1 MSKRKFYFTI
11 AGLSAIL
18 VVGAYISIHMGSIK
32 IPISVAFQALCP
44 NFQILAEKIPDSDFE
59 SYLTIIKDI
68 RAPRI
73 FAAILC
79 GLALSISG
87 AAYQSMFRN
96 PLVSPD
102 LLGVLAGAAFGALI
116 GMLMGNTFIGAQAGA
131 FIFGILAVILAVTL
145 SVFFPGNRLV
155 MLIMGGV
162 ISSSLFTSLLSIIK
176 YMADS
181 KEKLPGIIFWLMGGF
196 STVTSDSLYIC
207 AFIIILG
214 SIILILM
221 ANQLNLL
228 SMGDEEAQSLGINV
242 TLTRNIIIG
251 VTTAICAT
259 TVALGG
265 MIGWVGLMIPHIA
278 RMVTGPDNRQLLPV
292 AGLIGAIYL
301 MLVDDLCRCG
311 FESEMPIG
319 IVTSLL
325 GVPFFIYVTYRTSG
339 GR

>member
-1 MSKRKFYFTI
+1 MSKRKYYFTL

-32 IPISVAFQALCP
+32 IPMSAAFQSYFP
-44 NFQILAEKIPDSDFE
+44 NFVTEKLSDSDLE
-59 SYLTIIKDI
+59 SFMTIIKDV

-73 FAAILC
+73 LAAILC
-79 GLALSISG
+79 GLALSVSG

-116 GMLMGNTFIGAQAGA
+116 GMLTGHAFIGAQVGA
-131 FIFGILAVILAVTL
+131 FIFGILAVVLAVIL
-145 SVFFPGNRLV
+145 SVLFPGNRLV

-162 ISSSLFTSLLSIIK
+162 ISSSLFTSLLSVIK
-176 YMADS
+176 YLADAH
-181 KEKLPGIIFWLMGGF
+181 EKLPGIIFWLMGGF
-196 STVTSDSLYIC
+196 STVNIEDLTLCS
-207 AFIIILG
+207 IIILAG
-214 SIILILM
+214 SILVILM
-221 ANQLNLL
+221 GNKLNLL
-228 SMGDEEAQSLGINV
+228 SMGDEEAQSLGVNV
-242 TLTRNIIIG
+242 SLTRNIIIAL
-251 VTTAICAT
+251 TTAICAT

-278 RMVTGPDNRQLLPV
+278 RMITGPDNRKLLPV

-325 GVPFFIYVTYRTSG
+325 GVPFFIFVTFRTSK
-339 GR
+339 

>member
-1 MSKRKFYFTI
+1 MSKRKYYFTI

-18 VVGAYISIHMGSIK
+18 VVGAYISIHMGSVK
-32 IPISVAFQALCP
+32 IPMSAAFQFVFPSL
-44 NFQILAEKIPDSDFE
+44 FAEKIPDLELDSFM
-59 SYLTIIKDI
+59 TIIKDI
-68 RAPRI
+68 RVPRI
-73 FAAILC
+73 LAAILC
-79 GLALSISG
+79 GLALSVSG

-116 GMLMGNTFIGAQAGA
+116 GMLTGHAFIGAQVGA
-131 FIFGILAVILAVTL
+131 FIFGILAVVLAVIL
-145 SVFFPGNRLV
+145 SVLFPGNRLV

-162 ISSSLFTSLLSIIK
+162 ISSSLFTSLLSVIK
-176 YMADS
+176 YLADA

-196 STVTSDSLYIC
+196 STVNIDDLTLCS
-207 AFIIILG
+207 IIILVG
-214 SIILILM
+214 TLPVILM
-221 ANQLNLL
+221 SNQLNLL
-228 SMGDEEAQSLGINV
+228 SMGDEEAQSLGVNV
-242 TLTRNIIIG
+242 NLTRNIIIG
-251 VTTAICAT
+251 LTTAVCAT

-278 RMVTGPDNRQLLPV
+278 RMITGPDNRKLLPV

-301 MLVDDLCRCG
+301 MLVDDLCRCA

-325 GVPFFIYVTYRTSG
+325 GVPFFIFVTFKTSK
-339 GR
+339 

>member
-1 MSKRKFYFTI
+1 MSKRKYYFTI

-32 IPISVAFQALCP
+32 IPMSAAFQSWFPSLVS
-44 NFQILAEKIPDSDFE
+44 NKIPDSDLE
-59 SYLTIIKDI
+59 SFMTIIKDV
-68 RAPRI
+68 RTPRI
-73 FAAILC
+73 LAAILC
-79 GLALSISG
+79 GLALSVSG

-116 GMLMGNTFIGAQAGA
+116 GMLTGHAFIGAQVGA
-131 FIFGILAVILAVTL
+131 FIFGIIAVALAVVLAVL
-145 SVFFPGNRLV
+145 FPGNRLV

-162 ISSSLFTSLLSIIK
+162 ISSSLFTSLLSVLK
-176 YMADS
+176 YLADA

-196 STVTSDSLYIC
+196 STVTTDDLTLCSV
-207 AFIIILG
+207 IILVG
-214 SIILILM
+214 TFLVILM

-228 SMGDEEAQSLGINV
+228 SMGDEEAQSLGVNV
-242 TLTRNIIIG
+242 SLTRNIFIG
-251 VTTAICAT
+251 LTTAICAT

-278 RMVTGPDNRQLLPV
+278 RMITGPDNRKLLPV

-325 GVPFFIYVTYRTSG
+325 GVPFFIFVTYKTSG
-339 GR
+339 GK

>member
-32 IPISVAFQALCP
+32 IPISAAIQAYFP
-44 NFQILAEKIPDSDFE
+44 NLFTEKIPDLELDSFM
-59 SYLTIIKDI
+59 TIIKDV

-73 FAAILC
+73 LAAILC
-79 GLALSISG
+79 GLALSVSG

-116 GMLMGNTFIGAQAGA
+116 GMLTGHAFIGAQVGA
-131 FIFGILAVILAVTL
+131 FIFGILAVVLAVIL
-145 SVFFPGNRLV
+145 SVLFPGNRLV

-162 ISSSLFTSLLSIIK
+162 ISSSLFTSLLSVLK
-176 YMADS
+176 YLADA

-196 STVTSDSLYIC
+196 STVNIDDLTVCS
-207 AFIIILG
+207 IIILIG
-214 SIILILM
+214 TLLVILM
-221 ANQLNLL
+221 GNQLNLL
-228 SMGDEEAQSLGINV
+228 SMGDEEAQSLGVNV
-242 TLTRNIIIG
+242 TLMRNIVIAL
-251 VTTAICAT
+251 TTAVCAT

-278 RMVTGPDNRQLLPV
+278 RMITGPDNRKLLPV

-325 GVPFFIYVTYRTSG
+325 GVPFFILVTFKCSK
-339 GR
+339 

>member
-32 IPISVAFQALCP
+32 IPMSAAFQSYFP
-44 NFQILAEKIPDSDFE
+44 NFVTEKISDSDLE
-59 SYLTIIKDI
+59 SFMTIIKDV

-73 FAAILC
+73 LAAILC
-79 GLALSISG
+79 GLALSVSG

-116 GMLMGNTFIGAQAGA
+116 GMLTGHAFIGAQAGA
-131 FIFGILAVILAVTL
+131 FIFGILAVVLAVGL

-162 ISSSLFTSLLSIIK
+162 ISSSLFTSLLSILK
-176 YMADS
+176 YMADA

-196 STVTSDSLYIC
+196 STVTNDSLLFC
-207 AFIIILG
+207 ALIRIIG

-221 ANQLNLL
+221 SNQLNLL

-242 TLTRNIIIG
+242 PLTRNIIIG
-251 VTTAICAT
+251 ITTAICAT

-278 RMVTGPDNRQLLPV
+278 RMITGPDNRQLLPT
-292 AGLIGAIYL
+292 AALIGAIYL
-301 MLVDDLCRCG
+301 MLVDDLCRCA
-311 FESEMPIG
+311 FDSEMPIG
-319 IVTSLL
+319 IVTSLF
-325 GVPFFIYVTYRTSG
+325 GVPFFIFVTFKCSK
-339 GR
+339 

>member
-1 MSKRKFYFTI
+1 MSKRKYYFTI

-18 VVGAYISIHMGSIK
+18 VVGAYISIHMGSVK
-32 IPISVAFQALCP
+32 IPMSAAFQSVFPSL
-44 NFQILAEKIPDSDFE
+44 FAEKIPDLELDSFM
-59 SYLTIIKDI
+59 TIIKDI
-68 RAPRI
+68 RVPRI
-73 FAAILC
+73 LAAILC
-79 GLALSISG
+79 GLALSVSG

-116 GMLMGNTFIGAQAGA
+116 GMLTGHAFIGAQVGA
-131 FIFGILAVILAVTL
+131 FIFGILAVVLAVIL
-145 SVFFPGNRLV
+145 SVLFPGNRLV

-162 ISSSLFTSLLSIIK
+162 ISSSLFTSLLSVIK
-176 YMADS
+176 YLADA

-196 STVTSDSLYIC
+196 STVNIDDLTLCS
-207 AFIIILG
+207 IIILVG
-214 SIILILM
+214 TLLVILM
-221 ANQLNLL
+221 SNQLNLL
-228 SMGDEEAQSLGINV
+228 SMGDEEAQSLGVNV
-242 TLTRNIIIG
+242 NLTRNIIIG
-251 VTTAICAT
+251 LTTAVCAT

-278 RMVTGPDNRQLLPV
+278 RMITGPDNRKLLLV

-301 MLVDDLCRCG
+301 MLVDDLCRCA

-325 GVPFFIYVTYRTSG
+325 GVPFFIFITFKTSK
-339 GR
+339 

>member
-1 MSKRKFYFTI
+1 MSKRKYYFTI

-18 VVGAYISIHMGSIK
+18 VVGAYISIHMGSVK
-32 IPISVAFQALCP
+32 IPMSAAFQFVFPSL
-44 NFQILAEKIPDSDFE
+44 FAEKIPDLELDSFM
-59 SYLTIIKDI
+59 TIIKDI
-68 RAPRI
+68 RVPRI
-73 FAAILC
+73 LAAILC
-79 GLALSISG
+79 GLALSVSG

-116 GMLMGNTFIGAQAGA
+116 GMLTGHAFIGAQVGA
-131 FIFGILAVILAVTL
+131 FIFGILAVVLAVIL
-145 SVFFPGNRLV
+145 SVLFPGNRLV

-162 ISSSLFTSLLSIIK
+162 ISSSLFTSLLSVIK
-176 YMADS
+176 YLADA

-196 STVTSDSLYIC
+196 STVNIDDLTLCS
-207 AFIIILG
+207 IIILVG
-214 SIILILM
+214 TLLVILM
-221 ANQLNLL
+221 SNQLNLL
-228 SMGDEEAQSLGINV
+228 SMGDEEAQSLGVNV
-242 TLTRNIIIG
+242 NLTRNIIIG
-251 VTTAICAT
+251 LTTAVCAT

-278 RMVTGPDNRQLLPV
+278 RMITGPDNRKLLPV

-301 MLVDDLCRCG
+301 MLVDDLCRCA

-325 GVPFFIYVTYRTSG
+325 GVPFFIFVTFKTSK
-339 GR
+339 

>member
-1 MSKRKFYFTI
+1 MSKRKYYFTI

-32 IPISVAFQALCP
+32 IPISASFQALCP
-44 NFQILAEKIPDSDFE
+44 NFQLLAEKIPDSDLE
-59 SYLTIIKDI
+59 SYITIIKDI

-73 FAAILC
+73 LAAILC
-79 GLALSISG
+79 GLALSVSG

-116 GMLMGNTFIGAQAGA
+116 GMLLGNTFIGAQAGA
-131 FIFGILAVILAVTL
+131 FIFGILAVVLAVIL
-145 SVFFPGNRLV
+145 SVLFPGNRLV

-162 ISSSLFTSLLSIIK
+162 ISSSLFTSLLSVLK
-176 YMADS
+176 YLADA

-196 STVTSDSLYIC
+196 STVNIDDLTVCS
-207 AFIIILG
+207 F
-214 SIILILM
+214 IILIGTLFVILM
-221 ANQLNLL
+221 GNQLNLL
-228 SMGDEEAQSLGINV
+228 SMGDEEAQSLGVNV
-242 TLTRNIIIG
+242 SLTRNIIIAL
-251 VTTAICAT
+251 TTAVCAT

-278 RMVTGPDNRQLLPV
+278 RMITGPDNRKLLPV
-292 AGLIGAIYL
+292 AGLIGAIYV

-325 GVPFFIYVTYRTSG
+325 GVPFFIFVTFKTSG
-339 GR
+339 GK

>member
-32 IPISVAFQALCP
+32 IPMSAAFQSYFP
-44 NFQILAEKIPDSDFE
+44 DFVTEKISDSDLDSFM
-59 SYLTIIKDI
+59 TIIKDV

-73 FAAILC
+73 LAAILC
-79 GLALSISG
+79 GLALSVSG

-116 GMLMGNTFIGAQAGA
+116 GMLTGHAFIGAQVGA
-131 FIFGILAVILAVTL
+131 FIFGILAVVLAVIL
-145 SVFFPGNRLV
+145 SVLFPGNRLV

-162 ISSSLFTSLLSIIK
+162 ISSSLFTSLLSVLK
-176 YMADS
+176 YLADA
-181 KEKLPGIIFWLMGGF
+181 KDKLPGIIFWLMGGF
-196 STVTSDSLYIC
+196 SSVITDDLILCS
-207 AFIIILG
+207 IIILTG
-214 SIILILM
+214 TIVVILM
-221 ANQLNLL
+221 GNQLNLL
-228 SMGDEEAQSLGINV
+228 SMGDEEAQSLGVNV
-242 TLTRNIIIG
+242 TLTRNIIIAL
-251 VTTAICAT
+251 TTAICAT

-278 RMVTGPDNRQLLPV
+278 RMITGPDNRKLLPV

-325 GVPFFIYVTYRTSG
+325 GVPFFIFVTFRTSK
-339 GR
+339 